1 MKIKLS
7 IAFFFMLSVMFGQHR
22 ILSEDI
28 LITNDSIR
36 LPGTLTYLDHRS
48 PLIIWIPGSGNID
61 RNGNQAGYNVKADYI
76 KEFRDSINKKG
87 ISFFS
92 YDKRTANPENI
103 KYKDDIVFEDFVNDA
118 KTVIDHFRA
127 DRRFSSIILIGHS
140 QGSLVAMLA
149 SNNTDKYISLEGPSD
164 AIDKVLVQQI
174 IRQSPIAG
182 DTLRAELKELRETGT
197 IKYINPYLRTLLPK
211 QNLLFLK
218 SWMVYDPAD
227 EIKKISI
234 PVLIINGTK
243 DTQVLVDDAQA
254 LYNSNPDSKLV
265 LIENMNH
272 VLKDVQTD
280 EDNLKSYYL
289 SDYPLSKKLINEVAD
304 FIFKL

>member
-7 IAFFFMLSVMFGQHR
+7 IAFFLMLSVLFGQHSV
-22 ILSEDI
+22 LSEDI
-28 LITNDSIR
+28 LITSDSIK
-36 LPGTLTYLDHRS
+36 LPGTLTYLNHKS
-48 PLIIWIPGSGNID
+48 PLIIWISGSGNID
-61 RNGNQAGYNVKADYI
+61 RNGNQASYNVKADYI
-76 KEFRDSINKKG
+76 KQFRDSINKKG

-103 KYKDDIVFEDFVNDA
+103 KYKNDIVFEDFIDDA
-118 KTVIDHFRA
+118 KTVIDHFRD
-127 DRRFSSIILIGHS
+127 DRRFSGIILIGHS

-149 SNNTDKYISLEGPSD
+149 SKNIDKYISLEGASD

-182 DTLRAELKELRETGT
+182 DTLRSELNELRETGT

-218 SWMVYDPAD
+218 SWMEYDPAK

-234 PVLIINGTK
+234 PILIINGIK

-254 LYNSNPDSKLV
+254 LYYSNPNSKLV

-304 FIFKL
+304 FILKL

>member
-7 IAFFFMLSVMFGQHR
+7 IAFFLMLSVLFGQHR
-22 ILSEDI
+22 VLSEDI
-28 LITNDSIR
+28 LITSDSIK
-36 LPGTLTYLDHRS
+36 LPGTLTYLNHKS
-48 PLIIWIPGSGNID
+48 PLIIWISGSGNID
-61 RNGNQAGYNVKADYI
+61 RNGNQASYNVKADYI
-76 KEFRDSINKKG
+76 KQFRDSINKKG

-103 KYKDDIVFEDFVNDA
+103 KYKNDIVFEDFIDDA
-118 KTVIDHFRA
+118 KTVIDHFRD
-127 DRRFSSIILIGHS
+127 DRRFSGIILIGHS

-149 SNNTDKYISLEGPSD
+149 SKNIDKYISLEGASD

-182 DTLRAELKELRETGT
+182 DTLRSELNELRETGT

-218 SWMVYDPAD
+218 SWMEYDPAK

-234 PVLIINGTK
+234 PILIINGIK

-254 LYNSNPDSKLV
+254 LYYSNPNSKLV

-304 FIFKL
+304 FILKL